1 MARVKRAIHGW
12 LVLDK
17 PVGLSSAQAVGRA
30 RWLMGAAKAGH
41 AGTLDPA
48 ASGVLPIAFGEA
60 TKTVGHAVDV
70 TKSYR
75 FTVRWGEARD
85 TDDAEGRVVARSD
98 HMPDASAIA
107 VALDQFRGEI
117 EQVPPVYS
125 AVKVDGQRAYVRARR
140 HEQLTLAPRRV
151 RVDALELIEAIGP
164 CAEFRLDCGK
174 GTYVRAIARDLAGVL
189 DTVGYVTQLRRTRV
203 GPFVETD
210 AISLEKLEEL
220 VHSAPLTEQLLPV
233 EAALVDIPALAL
245 TDIQAEHLRQGRA
258 VCVEHIGDGPVC
270 AMASGRP
277 VALAEVADGEAR
289 PVRVFNL

>member
-30 RWLMGAAKAGH
+30 RWLTGAAKAGH

-60 TKTVGHAVDV
+60 TKTVGHALDV
-70 TKSYR
+70 VKSYR

-85 TDDAEGRVVARSD
+85 TDDAEGRVIARSE
-98 HMPDASAIA
+98 HVPEARAITA
-107 VALDQFRGEI
+107 VLDRFRGEI

-125 AVKVDGQRAYVRARR
+125 ALKVEGQRAYARARR
-140 HEQLTLAPRRV
+140 NEEVTLAPRRV
-151 RVDALELIEAIGP
+151 RIDALELIEAAGR
-164 CAEFRLDCGK
+164 CAEFLLDCGK
-174 GTYVRAIARDLAGVL
+174 GTYVRAIARDLAEALG
-189 DTVGYVTQLRRTRV
+189 TVGYVTRLRRTRV
-203 GPFVETD
+203 GPFGESD
-210 AISLEKLEEL
+210 AISLEDLEEL

-245 TDIQAEHLRQGRA
+245 TDTQAEHLRHGRA
-258 VCVEHIGDGPVC
+258 ICVEHVGDGPVC

-277 VALAEVADGEAR
+277 VALAEVVDGEAR